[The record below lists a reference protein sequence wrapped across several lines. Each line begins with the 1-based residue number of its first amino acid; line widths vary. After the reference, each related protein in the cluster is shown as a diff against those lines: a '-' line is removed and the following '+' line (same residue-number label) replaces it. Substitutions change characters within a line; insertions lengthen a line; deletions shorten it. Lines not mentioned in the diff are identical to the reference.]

1 MKKIHALAWI
11 FYSEINSPIS
21 IKFKK
26 YLLWEEVLSPSKD
39 HLAKTSQ
46 LYVHAIKRAMLF
58 PYNTL
63 WLIIAFY

>member
-1 MKKIHALAWI
+1 VKKSTPWRGF

-63 WLIIAFY
+63 WLIIAFC